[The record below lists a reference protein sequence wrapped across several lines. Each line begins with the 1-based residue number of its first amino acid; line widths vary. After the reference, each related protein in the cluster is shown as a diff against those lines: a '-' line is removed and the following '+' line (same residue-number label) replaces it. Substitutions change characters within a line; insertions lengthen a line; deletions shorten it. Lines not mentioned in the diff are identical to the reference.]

1 MIGAILSW
9 ITGGGLKSITQ
20 SLTHAYE
27 MKLRATTDKQ
37 KLEADM
43 VIQQLLAR
51 QAVLLA
57 EQGRWYT
64 AWIRPMLALPVV
76 ILVWKLLVY
85 DTVLKLGV
93 TPDPGAVVTGIVWTV
108 IGAYFLTRPF
118 ERK

>member
-1 MIGAILSW
+1 MLATILSFL
-9 ITGGGLKSITQ
+9 TSGGLKAITQ
-20 SLTHAYE
+20 SLTEAYE
-27 MKLRATTDKQ
+27 LRLRAQTDKE

-43 VIQQLLAR
+43 VIRQLEAR

-85 DTVLKLGV
+85 DTALGLGV
-93 TPDPGAVVTGIVWTV
+93 TPDPGVFVTGIVWTI